1 MEMAESG
8 TAAGREGRIQMNTAR
23 QMHLGVYAVGTGNHV
38 SGWRFPGAAT
48 SSEDFA
54 IFKTIAN
61 SCERGKLDFLFVGDS
76 LAFMPEQHPGQM
88 LRFEP
93 LTLHAA
99 LASQTSRVGLVATA
113 STTYSAPF
121 NVARMFS
128 SLDKLSG
135 GRAGWNVVTTSM
147 PEAAGNFGTANPLDH
162 ATRYESAAEFVEV
175 VQGLWDSWEEGAIT
189 ANAETGEYFD
199 KTKVHPLNHVG
210 KFYSV
215 RGPLNVTRTPQG
227 QPVLVQAGASDDGK
241 KLASRFAEMIFTSQ
255 LDKDHAKEFYETMKA
270 QVAGWGRNPDHCKI
284 LPGFMPIV
292 GRNEEDARKKLSEL
306 MRLAVPAVALKM
318 LSARF
323 GHDMSGYDLDGPMPN
338 LPLSNEI
345 QTHAKVAY
353 QKACKENLTLRD
365 FYNRMAVARGYLF
378 ACGDAAM
385 IADVMEEWFV
395 DHACDGFILV
405 PPYFPVA
412 FDEFIDQVV
421 PELQKRGIFRR
432 EYSGS
437 TLREHLGLTVPT
449 NRYSKRAP

>member
-1 MEMAESG
+1 MNP
-8 TAAGREGRIQMNTAR
+8 TRQMN
-23 QMHLGVYAVGTGNHV
+23 LGVYAVGTGNHV

-54 IFKTIAN
+54 IFKTIAD

-99 LASQTSRVGLVATA
+99 LATHTSRVGLVATA

-121 NVARMFS
+121 NIARAFV
-128 SLDKLSG
+128 SLDKLSR
-135 GRAGWNVVTTSM
+135 GRAAWNVVTSAS
-147 PEAAGNFGTANPLDH
+147 PEAAKNFSSADLMDH
-162 ATRYESAAEFVEV
+162 ATRYEKATEFVEV

-189 ANAETGEYFD
+189 ANPETGEYYD
-199 KTKVHPLNHVG
+199 KTKVHSLDHVG
-210 KFYSV
+210 KHFSV
-215 RGPLNVTRTPQG
+215 RGPLNMTRAPQG
-227 QPVLVQAGASDDGK
+227 HPVLVQAGSSEDGQK
-241 KLASRFAEMIFTSQ
+241 FASRFAEMIFTVQ
-255 LDKDHAKEFYETMKA
+255 LDKEAAQKFYATIKA
-270 QVAGWGRNPDHCKI
+270 NVAEGGRNPEHCKI
-284 LPGFMPIV
+284 VPGFMPIV

-306 MRLAVPAVALKM
+306 MRLAVPSVALTM
-318 LSARF
+318 MSARF
-323 GHDMSGYDLDGPMPN
+323 GHDLSGYDLDGPIPD
-338 LPLSNEI
+338 LPPSN
-345 QTHAKVAY
+345 QNQSHARAAY
-353 QKACKENLTLRD
+353 DKARKEKLTLRD
-365 FYNRMAVARGYLF
+365 VYNRIAVARGYLF

-395 DHACDGFILV
+395 DRACDGFVLV

-421 PELQKRGIFRR
+421 PELQRRGIFRR

-437 TLREHLGLTVPT
+437 TLREHLGLPVPT
-449 NRYSKRAP
+449 NRYSKRMS

>member
-1 MEMAESG
+1 
-8 TAAGREGRIQMNTAR
+8 MNLGR
-23 QMHLGVYAVGTGNHV
+23 QMTLGVYAVGTGNHV

-48 SSEDFA
+48 SSEDFS
-54 IFKTIAN
+54 IFKTIAG

-76 LAFMPEQHPGQM
+76 LAFIPDQHPGQM

-99 LASQTSRVGLVATA
+99 LATQTSRVGLVATA

-121 NVARMFS
+121 NVARTFA

-147 PEAAGNFGTANPLDH
+147 PEAAGNFGSAGQMDH
-162 ATRYESAAEFVEV
+162 ATRYESAGEFVEV

-189 ANAETGEYFD
+189 TNVETGEYFD

-215 RGPLNVTRTPQG
+215 RGPLNLTRTPQG
-227 QPVLVQAGASDDGK
+227 QPVLVQAGASDDGRNF
-241 KLASRFAEMIFTSQ
+241 ASRFAEMIFTSQ
-255 LDKDHAKEFYETMKA
+255 LDKEHAKEFYATMKA
-270 QVAGWGRNPDHCKI
+270 KVADGGRKPEHCKI

-306 MRLAVPAVALKM
+306 MRLAVPEVALKM

-323 GHDMSGYDLDGPMPN
+323 GHDMSGFDLDGPMPN

-353 QKACKENLTLRD
+353 AKARKANLTLRD

-378 ACGDAAM
+378 ACAEAVM

-395 DHACDGFILV
+395 EHACDGFILV
-405 PPYFPVA
+405 PPYFPAA
-412 FDEFIDQVV
+412 FDEFIDEVV
-421 PELQKRGIFRR
+421 PELQRRGIFRR

-437 TLREHLGLTVPT
+437 TLREHLGLPVPT
-449 NRYSKRAP
+449 NRYSKRML